1 LREDYAN
8 GSYGVGPFEQAPAA
22 SVEPLEFNRVA
33 CGDGFDRPEPT
44 CAVACEHQISRLPQ
58 GNTTAEARGAE
69 SQRSRC
75 GSVQNNFVVT
85 QARDSQARNRVSVGP
100 RPRGEEL
107 AIFRTILPGA
117 ADQDSGKLGLSV

>member
-44 CAVACEHQISRLPQ
+44 CAVACE
-58 GNTTAEARGAE
+58 
-69 SQRSRC
+69 
-75 GSVQNNFVVT
+75 
-85 QARDSQARNRVSVGP
+85 QARAGP
-100 RPRGEEL
+100 ETPRKKYLREL
-107 AIFRTILPGA
+107 HRHAVNSILSFGWIIETFPERG
-117 ADQDSGKLGLSV
+117 